1 MEEKN
6 QTQYNGNE
14 KIVENED
21 LNNSNYNSNDDI
33 ILEVQDLRKVF
44 KNGDIELEVLK
55 DIDLKVKKGDFISL
69 MGESG
74 SGKSTLLYQ
83 IGCLDEP
90 TSGKVFIDGIDV
102 SQMSDEKKSVLRR
115 EKLGFVF
122 QFYNLI
128 ANLNVQDN
136 ILLPVIMDG
145 KNPKD
150 YEEKLS
156 EILEIVGLSDKRKFF
171 PRQLSGGQQQRVSIA
186 RAIIMSPDLLL
197 ADEPTGNLDSIS
209 TNEIMNLFKKLNEEK
224 NITIIQVTHS
234 KETAL
239 FGKTIINLKDGVISK

>member
-1 MEEKN
+1 MEEK
-6 QTQYNGNE
+6 E
-14 KIVENED
+14 KL
-21 LNNSNYNSNDDI
+21 LNNESEEGTENTNNPNHDSDSDI

-55 DIDLKVKKGDFISL
+55 DIDLKVKRGDFISL

-90 TSGKVFIDGIDV
+90 TSGKVLIDGIDV
-102 SQMSDEKKSVLRR
+102 SKMTDEKKSILRR
-115 EKLGFVF
+115 EKMGFVF

-150 YEEKLS
+150 YEEKLN
-156 EILEIVGLSDKRKFF
+156 EILEIVGLTEKRKFF

-186 RAIIMSPDLLL
+186 RAVIMSPDLLL
-197 ADEPTGNLDSIS
+197 ADEPTGNLDSVS